1 MLPAAAKVQD
11 GYFVSVGDPPKKMIG
26 RLHKVDLPHVRDRE
40 SQEGTWSAVVEV
52 AGGWTTR
59 SRHISEQA
67 QRMGRR
73 SSAVPSPRVGAS
85 AAVVPVQGPSFAD
98 TVRGELGCCRC
109 CMTGDPRR
117 VSAAPLT
124 CQRQIVGSR
133 SITEQLGNPG
143 SKGRYA
149 MLGPTKGLHTDRPR
163 PEATTPDRHELDVV
177 SDRRCIV

>member
-26 RLHKVDLPHVRDRE
+26 RLHKVDLPHVRDRQ

-85 AAVVPVQGPSFAD
+85 AAVVSVQGPSFAHA
-98 TVRGELGCCRC
+98 VRGEVGCCVA
-109 CMTGDPRR
+109 GDPRR

-124 CQRQIVGSR
+124 VQRQIVG

-143 SKGRYA
+143 SEGRFA

-163 PEATTPDRHELDVV
+163 PKAATPDRHEFDVV
-177 SDRRCIV
+177 SDRCRIVGR